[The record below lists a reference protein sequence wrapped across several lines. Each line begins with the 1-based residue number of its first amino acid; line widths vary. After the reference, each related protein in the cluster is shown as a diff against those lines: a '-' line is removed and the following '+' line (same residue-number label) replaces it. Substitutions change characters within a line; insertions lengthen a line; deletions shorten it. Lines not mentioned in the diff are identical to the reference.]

1 MGFIKSEISGKKVLL
16 IATAFFGYEE
26 KMKRQMLELGAIVDF
41 YDERCI
47 KHNWEKALLKVRPQ
61 LFRKKLDSYYAQI
74 IITNKKDYEHVFI
87 YGATMMEPHH
97 LDMLKKAY
105 NKAVFTLYLADTIIG
120 NKRYESLFQYF
131 DRIYTFDYRDWMHYK
146 EITSK
151 VYFLPL
157 FYSSDYENR
166 KTLPDAKYDL
176 TFIGTIHSD
185 RLSFLEKVKKQ
196 AEEKGYNT
204 FFYYYLPGHFMY
216 FFYWFK
222 NKEFRKKRIGDF
234 KYKKLTSQE
243 IRDIILNSKA
253 VIDIQHPNNTGLT
266 MRTIETLGM
275 NRKIMTTNDDIKLYD
290 FYNNNNVMILDRKN
304 PKLTN
309 EFFLAEH
316 VELDEKIYCKYSL
329 ANWIL
334 YQMRSSVS
342 NKNNFFSLERYS
354 SDEV

>member
-1 MGFIKSEISGKKVLL
+1 MEIINYEISGTKVLL
-16 IATAFFGYEE
+16 IATAFFGYEK
-26 KMKRQMLELGAIVDF
+26 KMKEQMLELGAIVDF

-47 KHNWEKALLKVRPQ
+47 KHNWEKALLKVRPR
-61 LFRKKLDSYYAQI
+61 LFKKKLDSYYAKI
-74 IITNKKDYEHVFI
+74 IKTNKKDYDHVFI
-87 YGATMMEPHH
+87 YGATMMEPYH

-105 NKAVFTLYLADTIIG
+105 NKAVFTLYVADTIIG
-120 NKRYESLFQYF
+120 NKRYESLFSYI
-131 DRIYTFDYRDWMHYK
+131 DRIYTFDYRDWIHYK
-146 EITSK
+146 EITDK

-157 FYSSDYENR
+157 FYSPDYENR
-166 KTLPDAKYDL
+166 ETMPDFKYDL
-176 TFIGTIHSD
+176 SFIGTIHSD
-185 RLSFLEKVKKQ
+185 RLLFLEKVKKQ

-204 FFYYYLPGHFMY
+204 FFYYYLPGRFMY

-253 VIDIQHPNNTGLT
+253 VIDIQHPDNTGLT

-275 NRKIMTTNDDIKLYD
+275 NRKIMTANDNIKLYD
-290 FYNNNNVMILDRKN
+290 FYNDNNIMIIDRKN

-309 EFFLAEH
+309 EFFQTEH
-316 VELDEKIYCKYSL
+316 MDLDEKIYRKYSL

-334 YQMRSSVS
+334 YQMNPFVS
-342 NKNNFFSLERYS
+342 NKNNFFSLERHCA
-354 SDEV
+354 DEV